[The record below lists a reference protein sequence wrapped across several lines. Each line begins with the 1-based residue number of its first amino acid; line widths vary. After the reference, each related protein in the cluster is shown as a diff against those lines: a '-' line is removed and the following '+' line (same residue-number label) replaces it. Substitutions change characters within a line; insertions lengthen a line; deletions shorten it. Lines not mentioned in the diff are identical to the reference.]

1 MLLSQFPFTF
11 LPTLKGMAYDYSL
24 ADCTFKLVFSATA
37 AESYARV
44 QVGIDVYILHRK
56 YQAKPH
62 SSPWFSAACAAAIAH
77 RNHFF
82 RLYQHN
88 KSFGS
93 KLKFRRLV
101 IVAKGFL
108 KLMLIKQKS
117 LSFPKKPGPREFWR
131 IANSIFNKG
140 KSAVLLLFFPEVLSS
155 KSIW

>member
-24 ADCTFKLVFSATA
+24 VDCTFKLVVSATA

-44 QVGIDVYILHRK
+44 QVEIDVYILHRK

-93 KLKFRRLV
+93 KLKFRKASNRCKRVLEAYV
-101 IVAKGFL
+101 NKT
-108 KLMLIKQKS
+108 KES
-117 LSFPKKPGPREFWR
+117 L
-131 IANSIFNKG
+131 
-140 KSAVLLLFFPEVLSS
+140 LSQET
-155 KSIW
+155 WPT